1 MVSIARDALMGTVV
15 RKKES
20 GQIAVLIVVLAMLF
34 TGLAGALIDVYVL
47 LEARNWAYQA
57 AQQAALVG
65 VSKGREWSGITSER
79 GCLEPMTL
87 NAGTARSEAESLL
100 QKEMNLRGISDYDHE
115 VRVLPGA
122 VGGSISGFPPET
134 VRLGE
139 GRGGWSMSEPSVGIY
154 LSFPVQTFLMSFFG
168 RPQVQIDIFAAGSI
182 HQPANVCP

>member
-1 MVSIARDALMGTVV
+1 MGAMA
-15 RKKES
+15 KKSES
-20 GQIAVLIVVLAMLF
+20 GQIAVLVVVLTMLF

-65 VSKGREWSGITSER
+65 VSKGREWSGITSDR

-87 NAGTARSEAESLL
+87 NEGTARSEAEGLL
-100 QKEMNLRGISDYDHE
+100 QQEMNLRGITNYDHD

-122 VGGSISGFPPET
+122 AGGSASGFPPQT

-139 GRGGWSMSEPSVGIY
+139 GRGSWSMSEPSVGVY
-154 LSFPVQTFLMSFFG
+154 LTFPVQTFLLPFIG
-168 RPQVQIDIFAAGSI
+168 HPQVQIDVFAAGSI

>member
-1 MVSIARDALMGTVV
+1 MGVMV
-15 RKKES
+15 KKAES

-34 TGLAGALIDVYVL
+34 IGLAGALIDVYVL

-65 VSKGREWSGITSER
+65 VSKDREWSGITSDR

-87 NAGTARSEAESLL
+87 NEGISRSEAESLL
-100 QKEMNLRGISDYDHE
+100 QQEMNLRGITNYDHE
-115 VRVLPGA
+115 IRVLPDA
-122 VGGSISGFPPET
+122 AGGSVSGFPPQT

-139 GRGGWSMSEPSVGIY
+139 GRGAWSMSEPSVGVY
-154 LSFPVQTFLMSFFG
+154 LSFPVQTFLLTFFG
-168 RPQVQIDIFAAGSI
+168 RPQVQIDVFAAGSI

>member
-1 MVSIARDALMGTVV
+1 MGAMV
-15 RKKES
+15 KKAES

-65 VSKGREWSGITSER
+65 VSKGREWPGITSDR

-87 NAGTARSEAESLL
+87 NAGTARSEAEGLL
-100 QKEMNLRGISDYDHE
+100 QKEMNLRGITNYDHE
-115 VRVLPGA
+115 VRVLPDA
-122 VGGSISGFPPET
+122 SGGSVSGFPPET

-139 GRGGWSMSEPSVGIY
+139 GRGDWSASEPSVGVY
-154 LSFPVQTFLMSFFG
+154 LSFPVQTFLMPFFG
-168 RPQVQIDIFAAGSI
+168 RPQVQIDVFAAGSI